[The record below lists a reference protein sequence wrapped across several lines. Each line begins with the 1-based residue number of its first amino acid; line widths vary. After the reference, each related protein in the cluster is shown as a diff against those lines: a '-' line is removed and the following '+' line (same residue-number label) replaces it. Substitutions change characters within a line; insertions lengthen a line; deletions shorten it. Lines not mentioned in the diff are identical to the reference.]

1 LGLEWA
7 RLGVRINAIGAGWMS
22 TEPPDDDAERE
33 LLVRYIPT
41 RRKGHP
47 SDLAGLVVYL
57 ASDASD
63 FVTGQMFH
71 VDGGLIAHA

>member
-1 LGLEWA
+1 
-7 RLGVRINAIGAGWMS
+7 MS
-22 TEPPDDDAERE
+22 TETPDAAAERE

-41 RRKGHP
+41 RRKGQL